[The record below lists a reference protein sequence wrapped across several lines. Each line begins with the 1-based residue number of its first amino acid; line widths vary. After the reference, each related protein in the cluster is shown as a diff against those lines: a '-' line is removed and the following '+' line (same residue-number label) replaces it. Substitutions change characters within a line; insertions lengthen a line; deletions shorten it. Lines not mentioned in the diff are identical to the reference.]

1 MLEMLETDQQ
11 MADQDQI
18 MEEVKQEPDTTA
30 ATSLLIREEEEK
42 EERKYPADAYE
53 PESPNL
59 NDFQ

>member
-1 MLEMLETDQQ
+1 
-11 MADQDQI
+11 
-18 MEEVKQEPDTTA
+18 MEEVKQEPDATA

-59 NDFQ
+59 NDF